1 MVPAVGGVE
10 SSVKV
15 RLVTAVLPAT
25 SRPVTASPGPV
36 VVPAVQSNALET
48 KGPPAGVETEDG
60 VWDQPVDVPVRAAVL
75 LLAGPE
81 PASATA
87 LVSRRLPAAVPR

>member
-48 KGPPAGVETEDG
+48 
-60 VWDQPVDVPVRAAVL
+60 
-75 LLAGPE
+75 
-81 PASATA
+81 
-87 LVSRRLPAAVPR
+87 